1 MYDFECMITNWM
13 YCWTRKIWNK
23 QEVALSGHLWNL
35 RFQLY
40 ANVIIFFYIQTG
52 TSLNKG
58 GCKIYFKLL
67 VISQMDRKKWQ
78 VTHW

>member
-40 ANVIIFFYIQTG
+40 ANVIIFF
-52 TSLNKG
+52 
-58 GCKIYFKLL
+58 IYPNRH
-67 VISQMDRKKWQ
+67 I
-78 VTHW
+78 TE